1 MNKWQIRR
9 KNKYLVWWKGFIAES
24 NTWKGRENLEN
35 AEEAIK
41 EYEKEYQWDIKDMR
55 QQEREERIFKRGE
68 LLERFMVKKSFE

>member
-1 MNKWQIRR
+1 LNKWQIRR